1 MIKLERIVK
10 DYHMGDISVRALAGV
25 DLEVAK
31 GEYVAIMG
39 PSGSGKSTLMHII
52 GCLDRPTS
60 GRYLLDGNDVA
71 DMTDEDLAR
80 IRNKHVG
87 FVFQQFN
94 LLPRET
100 LQANVEIP
108 LMYAG
113 IRVRERR
120 RLAAEALRRMGL
132 ADRAHHRPSEVSGG
146 QKQRAAIAR
155 ALVNSPSLILAD
167 EPTGNLDSKTGA
179 DILDIIDSFE

>member
-1 MIKLERIVK
+1 M
-10 DYHMGDISVRALAGV
+10 
-25 DLEVAK
+25 
-31 GEYVAIMG
+31 
-39 PSGSGKSTLMHII
+39 
-52 GCLDRPTS
+52 
-60 GRYLLDGNDVA
+60 LLDGNDVA

-108 LMYAG
+108 LYAG

-132 ADRAHHRPSEVSGG
+132 ADRAHHRRARSQAARSSG
-146 QKQRAAIAR
+146 
-155 ALVNSPSLILAD
+155 P
-167 EPTGNLDSKTGA
+167 P
-179 DILDIIDSFE
+179 

>member
-1 MIKLERIVK
+1 
-10 DYHMGDISVRALAGV
+10 
-25 DLEVAK
+25 
-31 GEYVAIMG
+31 
-39 PSGSGKSTLMHII
+39 
-52 GCLDRPTS
+52 
-60 GRYLLDGNDVA
+60 
-71 DMTDEDLAR
+71 
-80 IRNKHVG
+80 
-87 FVFQQFN
+87 VFQQFN

-179 DILDIIDSFE
+179 DILDIIDSLNKEGVTVIVVTHDRDVAARAGRTVFLRDGLVERVEPAPQTEAASDDPR